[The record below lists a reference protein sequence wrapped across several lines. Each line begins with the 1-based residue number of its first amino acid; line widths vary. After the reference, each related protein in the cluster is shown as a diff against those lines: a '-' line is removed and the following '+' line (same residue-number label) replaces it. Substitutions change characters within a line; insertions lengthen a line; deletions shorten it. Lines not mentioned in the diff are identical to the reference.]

1 MISAAR
7 RADVD
12 VVDLDPHSPHVVAHR
27 DAVCAALRARERI
40 TWSTAH
46 GGLAVA
52 ARDDDVRTVLLG
64 PATFSSGVPGRVA
77 VPPTDGEPAA
87 ARTLEVDP
95 PRHDEQVALVS
106 RWFSRSAVDVHETDL
121 RTTAASL
128 LHGRAR
134 PCATAG
140 GRAQRRHPGVRRRA
154 PAHRLT
160 AASRRTRNRSP
171 KQASRSR
178 S

>member
-1 MISAAR
+1 MTSAAR

-46 GGLAVA
+46 GGPAVA

-77 VPPTDGEPAA
+77 VPPTDGD
-87 ARTLEVDP
+87 T
-95 PRHDEQVALVS
+95 
-106 RWFSRSAVDVHETDL
+106 
-121 RTTAASL
+121 
-128 LHGRAR
+128 GR
-134 PCATAG
+134 
-140 GRAQRRHPGVRRRA
+140 
-154 PAHRLT
+154 
-160 AASRRTRNRSP
+160 
-171 KQASRSR
+171 RSR
-178 S
+178 SSRSTRPGTTSRWRWSAGGSRAAPSTCTRRTCAPPQRRCCTGALDPAPQLVDEPDGDTRGFVAAHLLTG